1 MHQQLFFQPS
11 MESAF
16 MTRNVLVLIS
26 VLLGSSLA
34 AACGSDSTTASA
46 ATEDPAAGAPHA
58 AAPVVDVAAVRAT
71 LGTIQSTLEIS
82 GTLAPRTRVG
92 VKPKLPGRLERVLV
106 DIGDRVTAGQVVA
119 TLDRREL
126 DAQVDAAE
134 AAIAVAQ
141 AAIESAE
148 ASLSNAVT
156 EHTRAQTLYEG
167 GAVPRQQLDAA
178 ETAKR
183 AATAQRNLAQA
194 NLAQAQAALRRAR
207 EVQRDATLT
216 APVDGVIVERNYDA
230 GAIPGD
236 LAVVVVADIR
246 QLKLEA
252 GVSELQAGRLRTG
265 LTAAVAV
272 QAKPGEQFSGQL
284 VAIAPEVDARN
295 RHFQIEVR
303 VDNSKSTLLAGMYA
317 AATIVLQA
325 VDRAVTVPREA
336 VTTQNGQRVVFK
348 IEGDKITAVE
358 VSEGLS
364 DGRQVQIVAGL
375 AAGDQVLADA
385 RRQLPAGSR
394 VKAVEVR

>member
-1 MHQQLFFQPS
+1 MHQELFIPPS

-16 MTRNVLVLIS
+16 MTRNALVLIS
-26 VLLGSSLA
+26 VLLGLLA
-34 AACGSDSTTASA
+34 AACGSDSTTAA
-46 ATEDPAAGAPHA
+46 AAAEDPAANASPAP
-58 AAPVVDVAAVRAT
+58 APLVDVAAARAT
-71 LGTIQSTLEIS
+71 VGTIQSTLEIS

-106 DIGDRVTAGQVVA
+106 DMGDRVTAGQVVA

-134 AAIAVAQ
+134 ASVAVAQ

-148 ASLSNAVT
+148 AALSNAVT
-156 EHTRAQTLYEG
+156 EHTRAQTLFEG

-216 APVDGVIVERNYDA
+216 APVAGFIVERNYDA

-236 LAVVVVADIR
+236 LPVVVVADIR

-252 GVSELQAGRLRTG
+252 GVSELEAGRLRTG
-265 LTAAVAV
+265 LPASVAI

-303 VDNSKSTLLAGMYA
+303 VDNAKGMLLAGMYA
-317 AATIVLQA
+317 TARIVLQA
-325 VDRAVTVPREA
+325 ADNAVTIPREA
-336 VTTQNGQRVVFK
+336 VTTRNGQRVVFK
-348 IEGDKITAVE
+348 IDGDNVTAVP

-364 DGRQVQIVAGL
+364 DGRQVQIVSGL

-385 RRQLPAGSR
+385 RRQLPSGSR
-394 VKAVEVR
+394 VKPVEVR